1 MPDIQERF
9 RLKLAWWVVLPW
21 LICAALS
28 ALGSWAY
35 LLKTWEEHN
44 FRRDGKTTEA
54 QVISCTDKR
63 SRKSHYYCDYRFSL
77 TDSNTGNTVNY
88 FGDGEMIDRN
98 YSRAKAGESVVVVYD
113 PSVPSENRPREYEPY
128 MQFGGALIL
137 AAFSLWL
144 FWYLCRDLLR
154 YWEYQEESSEP
165 IDWSSIFWF
174 DPDAP
179 PEETQN
185 PYGY

>member
-21 LICAALS
+21 LLCAALS

-35 LLKTWEEHN
+35 LLQAWEERN
-44 FRRDGKTTEA
+44 FRRDGKSIEA
-54 QVISCTDKR
+54 QVTSCTEVRYK
-63 SRKSHYYCDYRFSL
+63 KLHYYCDYRFSL
-77 TDSNTGNTVNY
+77 TDPITEKSTNY
-88 FGDGEMIDRN
+88 LGDGEMLDRN
-98 YSRAKAGESVVVVYD
+98 YHRAKAGESVYVVYN
-113 PSVPSENRPREYEPY
+113 PSAPADNRPRDYETY
-128 MQFGGALIL
+128 MQFALAIIL

-144 FWYLCRDLLR
+144 FWFLCRDLLR